1 MENATKT
8 KDEILRLV
16 KDFADEA
23 HGEQMRKYVP
33 QRYIV
38 HPIEVMEIC
47 SRYTDDISVL
57 SAALLH
63 DVLEDTPTTQEEIET
78 FLLTL
83 LDKKQTEKAIRLT
96 VELTDIYTKAAY
108 PHLNRRARKEKEHER
123 SAQNS
128 PDAQTIKYA
137 DIISNSVDI
146 TKHDKNFGPRFLRE
160 VKSQLKTLD
169 KGNPELYQLAV
180 ETVERCLVEM
190 SRK

>member
-23 HGEQMRKYVP
+23 HGEQMRKYIP

-47 SRYTDDISVL
+47 SRYTDDISIL
-57 SAALLH
+57 CAALLH
-63 DVLEDTPTTQEEIET
+63 DVLEDTPTTKGEIET

-83 LDKKQTEKAIRLT
+83 LDKKQTEKTIRLT
-96 VELTDIYTKAAY
+96 VELTDIYTKTSY

-137 DIISNSVDI
+137 DIISNSIDI

-160 VKSQLKTLD
+160 VRSQLKTLD
-169 KGNPELYQLAV
+169 KGNQHLYQLAV
-180 ETVERCLVEM
+180 ETVETCLAELQNT
-190 SRK
+190 